1 MSLFAAPGA
10 RPVERVEDM
19 GSLAKYYMDGGFF
32 MHLITLLMGLGI
44 AITVERF
51 YFLVFKFNLDGRK
64 FFAEIRRKVESGDI
78 SGARGL
84 CGDAPLCRILGAA
97 LGAAPKGERA
107 VQIAVDEEALSVLP
121 TVEKRLH
128 YLSMVANVSTL
139 LGLLGTIQGL
149 IGAFEAVSAAD
160 PSQKAVMLA
169 SGISMAMLTT
179 FYGLIVAVP
188 IMMVYSYLQ
197 ARATK
202 IVDEI
207 DEYSVKLINLLSSR
221 QKGS

>member
-1 MSLFAAPGA
+1 M
-10 RPVERVEDM
+10 
-19 GSLAKYYMDGGFF
+19 
-32 MHLITLLMGLGI
+32 
-44 AITVERF
+44 
-51 YFLVFKFNLDGRK
+51 
-64 FFAEIRRKVESGDI
+64 ESGDL
-78 SGARGL
+78 SGARSL
-84 CGDAPLCRILGAA
+84 CSDAPLCRILGSA
-97 LGAAPKGERA
+97 LAAAPKGERA
-107 VQIAVDEEALSVLP
+107 VQIAVDEEALAVLP